1 MKTILFAALQVIVA
15 SGILYGY
22 YHFFLRNKQF
32 HQYNRYYLLAATVI
46 SLLIPF
52 FNIPVYF
59 TEEET
64 QSSAILQTLKTIYYS
79 GNEEAVVVTGSSA
92 SSFDWNMLLYSLY
105 ALVAFVLFTR
115 IVISL
120 KNIARI
126 IKTNKGEKLGDIQF
140 INTSEPDAPY
150 SFFRWLFWNRE
161 IELDSDKGQQI
172 FRHEV
177 FHIRQKHS
185 WDVIF
190 IEIVSMI
197 FWINPFFYL
206 IKKELRAIHEF
217 LADQFAINEE
227 EKWNYAE
234 LLLMQALQTN
244 QRFVN
249 PFFHNQIKRRIAMI
263 TNSTKTSHRYLRKL
277 LALPVGVI
285 ITLALAFTY
294 KSNHADEPIEGSAI
308 IENLIAINS
317 NPIDSPPPNQPVKS
331 SEIKLVKV
339 APSTNERS
347 TEITVNGQKPVVQ
360 ELVEGIKI
368 PETEN
373 ILIRGRSNLVDSP
386 NSPLII
392 LDGIPQ
398 KNADWQKID
407 ANTIE
412 SMTVLKGET
421 AAALYGPKAANGAI
435 LITTRKDVKV
445 VLGEA
450 IETEKQIDLR
460 LTPKQD
466 SSLNL
471 KEVVVTGYSRPADPN
486 KVFQKVENEASFPGG
501 SAAWRRFLE
510 RNLNAN
516 TPVDHNAPSGSY
528 TVVVQFVV
536 NTEGEISDIKA
547 LTSHGYGMEEEAV
560 SVIKKTPKWI
570 PAEQNSHKVNSY
582 KVQPITFVRMQKSGE
597 APQVKSTTLNEVVVI
612 GFETDNSKPKEE
624 LPNFKQPQAQAAELK
639 TYQSGKNVLKSYKST
654 WTPPTIYPNPSNNSV
669 TVSIDSKLAGKG
681 EARITDINGSVK
693 KVVAVNFTKGKNNF
707 TVNVSE
713 LINGT
718 YFVQLINPDKT
729 AVGLYK
735 MIKQ

>member
-46 SLLIPF
+46 SILIPF

-79 GNEEAVVVTGSSA
+79 GTEEAVMITTASSGG
-92 SSFDWNMLLYSLY
+92 SFDWNMFLYSLY
-105 ALVAFVLFTR
+105 ALIALVLFTR

-150 SFFRWLFWNRE
+150 SFFRWLFWNKG
-161 IELDSDKGQQI
+161 IELNSDKGQQI

-177 FHIRQKHS
+177 FHIRQRHS

-190 IEIVSMI
+190 IEIANMI

-217 LADQFAINEE
+217 LADQFAVNED

-263 TNSTKTSHRYLRKL
+263 TNSQKTSYRYLRKI
-277 LALPVGVI
+277 LALPVGVM

-294 KSNHADEPIEGSAI
+294 KSNHADKPIEGSAI
-308 IENLIAINS
+308 KENLIAINS
-317 NPIDSPPPNQPVKS
+317 NPVDSPPPKTT
-331 SEIKLVKV
+331 EIKLVKV
-339 APSTNERS
+339 APSSDNTS
-347 TEITVNGQKPVVQ
+347 TKETADGQKPVIQEVVVQ
-360 ELVEGIKI
+360 EIPGTGDIVIK
-368 PETEN
+368 
-373 ILIRGRSNLVDSP
+373 GRRLVDSP
-386 NSPLII
+386 NAPLIVI
-392 LDGIPQ
+392 DDVIQEGTDL
-398 KNADWQKID
+398 KHID
-407 ANTIE
+407 ANAIE

-421 AAALYGPKAANGAI
+421 AVALYGSKAANGAI
-435 LITTRKDVKV
+435 LITTRKTA
-445 VLGEA
+445 EM
-450 IETEKQIDLR
+450 ILR
-460 LTPKQD
+460 LAPAD
-466 SSLNL
+466 SSEKL
-471 KEVVVTGYSRPADPN
+471 KEVVVVGYAKSAD
-486 KVFQKVENEASFPGG
+486 KVFESVEKEASFPGG
-501 SAAWRRFLE
+501 QKEWNKFLE
-510 RNLNAN
+510 RNVNAN
-516 TPVDHNAPSGSY
+516 IPIENKAPAGVYPVI
-528 TVVVQFVV
+528 VQFIVRAD
-536 NTEGEISDIKA
+536 GSIDDIKA
-547 LTSHGYGMEEEAV
+547 LTNQKYGMEEEAIRI
-560 SVIKKTPKWI
+560 IKLSSKWE
-570 PAEQNSHKVNSY
+570 PAMQNGRPVTSY
-582 KVQPITFVRMQKSGE
+582 RRQPITFQVVNDEKSPESKKGNI
-597 APQVKSTTLNEVVVI
+597 LDEVVVE
-612 GFETDNSKPKEE
+612 GYGTLYSKPKKE
-624 LPNFKQPQAQAAELK
+624 QPYSQQKAIELK
-639 TYQSGKNVLKSYKST
+639 KYQSKNGLQRVIST
-654 WTPPTIYPNPSNNSV
+654 WTPPTIYPNPTSNSV

-681 EARITDINGSVK
+681 EARITDITGSVR
-693 KVVAVNFTKGKNNF
+693 KVVTVNFVTGKNNF
-707 TVNVSE
+707 TVDVSD
-713 LINGT
+713 LTNGT
-718 YFVQLINPDKT
+718 YFVQLVNADK